1 MRKILQGWY
10 AELIRPSLTQRFAI
24 TTAML
29 ALVVLLVTG
38 LTSRWLLSV
47 QSEVASRA
55 LQKKEAE
62 AGAAQV
68 VATMGAIALE
78 MNEMANGSLLVSAVT
93 DSKSKETYLHP
104 YLNSVKNIHGLPISI
119 LFADYLGNEIAKNEQ
134 GRFTKSDKKWM
145 AERIYQG
152 KEDAVIQEG
161 ESGLEVIVI

>member
-93 DSKSKETYLHP
+93 DSKSK
-104 YLNSVKNIHGLPISI
+104 
-119 LFADYLGNEIAKNEQ
+119 
-134 GRFTKSDKKWM
+134 
-145 AERIYQG
+145 
-152 KEDAVIQEG
+152 
-161 ESGLEVIVI
+161 